1 MMRDQANKIWQN
13 IETNISPR
21 RYVEANKHLK
31 IYSTTLAIREIQ
43 NKTVGDIPLT
53 CIKIAE
59 TKKKKKN
66 DHTKCRQ
73 GCRGTGTLIHGVFSY
88 TRSIKPYKNMY
99 GVHVHFICHS

>member
-59 TKKKKKN
+59 NKKKKKKMIIPSV
-66 DHTKCRQ
+66 DKDVEE
-73 GCRGTGTLIHGVFSY
+73 LELSY
-88 TRSIKPYKNMY
+88 TVYSHIL
-99 GVHVHFICHS
+99 GV